1 MFYNI
6 FMKTA
11 ANPIPQACTSEK
23 LKRVYQYTKKTG
35 RPMAYTSS
43 EELSRIIELYFDTC
57 DRQER
62 PYTVSGLA
70 FAVGMTRDQ
79 LIKYQERPEFMDT
92 IKYAKQKVAVYVEEQ
107 LYRKSGSVTGIIF
120 SLKNNFG
127 WKDTIET
134 VNKNLDMNDLLKKIE
149 DSDVPLV

>member
-1 MFYNI
+1 
-6 FMKTA
+6 MKLA
-11 ANPIPQACTSEK
+11 ANPVPQAYASEK

-35 RPMAYTSS
+35 RPMTYSS
-43 EELSRIIELYFDTC
+43 PEELERVIQLYFDTC

-70 FAVGMTRDQ
+70 FAIGMTRDQ

-92 IKYAKQKVAVYVEEQ
+92 IKYAKQKVGVYVEEQ

-127 WKDTIET
+127 WKDSIEN
-134 VNKNLDMNDLLKKIE
+134 VNKNLNMNDLLKRIE
-149 DSDVPLV
+149 ESDEPLDF

>member
-1 MFYNI
+1 
-6 FMKTA
+6 MKTA
-11 ANPIPQACTSEK
+11 ANPVLQACTSEK
-23 LKRVYQYTKKTG
+23 SKHVYRYTKKTG
-35 RPMAYTSS
+35 RPMTYSNP
-43 EELSRIIELYFDTC
+43 EELERVIQLYFDTC

>member
-1 MFYNI
+1 
-6 FMKTA
+6 
-11 ANPIPQACTSEK
+11 
-23 LKRVYQYTKKTG
+23 
-35 RPMAYTSS
+35 MAYTSP
-43 EELSRIIELYFDTC
+43 EELSRVIELYFDTC

-92 IKYAKQKVAVYVEEQ
+92 IKYAKQRVAVYVEEQ

-127 WKDTIET
+127 WKDTIES
-134 VNKNLDMNDLLKKIE
+134 VNKNIDMNDLLNRIE
-149 DSDVPLV
+149 KSDEPLIH

>member
-1 MFYNI
+1 
-6 FMKTA
+6 MKLA
-11 ANPIPQACTSEK
+11 ANPVLQACASEK
-23 LKRVYQYTKKTG
+23 LKRVYRYTKKTG
-35 RPMAYTSS
+35 RPMTYSNP
-43 EELSRIIELYFDTC
+43 EELEHVIQLYFDTC

-127 WKDTIET
+127 WKDTIEN
-134 VNKNLDMNDLLKKIE
+134 VNKNLDLNELLNRIE
-149 DSDVPLV
+149 ISDSPI

>member
-1 MFYNI
+1 
-6 FMKTA
+6 MKNTV
-11 ANPIPQACTSEK
+11 NSPSQACTSEK
-23 LKRVYQYTKKTG
+23 SKRVYQYTKKTG
-35 RPMAYTSS
+35 RPMTYSNP
-43 EELSRIIELYFDTC
+43 EELERVINLYFDTC

-70 FAVGMTRDQ
+70 FTVGMTRDQ

-127 WKDTIET
+127 WKDSIEN
-134 VNKNLDMNDLLKKIE
+134 VNKNLNMNDLLKRIE
-149 DSDVPLV
+149 ESDEPLDF

>member
-1 MFYNI
+1 MTYS
-6 FMKTA
+6 
-11 ANPIPQACTSEK
+11 NP
-23 LKRVYQYTKKTG
+23 
-35 RPMAYTSS
+35 
-43 EELSRIIELYFDTC
+43 EELERVIQLYFDTC

>member
-1 MFYNI
+1 
-6 FMKTA
+6 MKTA
-11 ANPIPQACTSEK
+11 VNPVLQACTSEK
-23 LKRVYQYTKKTG
+23 LKRVYRYTKKTG
-35 RPMAYTSS
+35 RPMAYSNS
-43 EELSRIIELYFDTC
+43 EELERVIQLYFDAC

-92 IKYAKQKVAVYVEEQ
+92 IKNAKQKVAVYVEEQ

-127 WKDTIET
+127 WKDSFENL
-134 VNKNLDMNDLLKKIE
+134 NKNIDMNDLLNKIQE
-149 DSDVPLV
+149 SDEPL